1 MKKKQYVT
9 LLAASV
15 LSVAVSNAVKA
26 DEVSEVQA
34 NTTNIASTEV
44 LSEQNAKPATVET
57 LQVEVNQLEE
67 AVANQEAVVENLE
80 RETNLLQEETTVLS
94 EEVSASESAYNS
106 ALETV
111 GEPVAET
118 LSASTEQKNALETQ
132 LKEENAK
139 KDILAEQKAS
149 QEQLV
154 EQLASNKEA
163 AQSEV
168 NNATQAVA
176 EANKNL
182 NELVVFKTDEE
193 IQQLKGQADA
203 DKEQLSTAQNELKT
217 ANDLL
222 TAKKADE
229 QNLLTEKTEL
239 EGAIT
244 SNSSEKTAKEQQLA
258 DLTEGLAVFDAQLQE
273 IEKAEKAANKITVSD
288 EYVAALQQLKNN
300 KRGTAAYEEAVATL
314 TALNDSLRAQQ
325 VFQSNDADKAIILT
339 DLNNL
344 TEEVRTDLSLF
355 VSSLINNIRTAFGT
369 TQTTVTTGSVN
380 MSDIVTDEYIENN
393 WSFDDVKTYGHDTA
407 ALSEARIET
416 GVSLDEN
423 MNTWGAG
430 ITSLTLDKL
439 KKLAFL
445 SIVDFMYNG
454 NEWLHAI
461 SIAGLNPDN
470 GVNYVGADLS
480 TDGTTRT
487 TIHVNGLSGATG
499 RALPENFSEV
509 ALSNHYDLGQFG
521 VARAKLNEQKAEAL
535 SLMDRITATIG
546 SLSSERE
553 SLDAQTSDVV
563 AQLNAIKELE
573 ATVANLTNKVAQL
586 KLISEASQAD
596 YQLAIA
602 KKDEINPIRI
612 KLEADLAQ
620 KQAALATATNKL
632 SVAANEY
639 QVEFDKLQ
647 VITNAY
653 NSSLSTI
660 EEVNAELAV
669 VNRRIA
675 TATSQL
681 AALTTS
687 QLAALKEQEQQ
698 LNANKASLA
707 SKMSKLKAKLAVLN
721 SEKTELLSLQTS
733 LNRKTALLVFEQKAE
748 ADRKSREEA
757 GKQTSSNQT
766 SLVSVSNKTTGQGSN
781 GHSTTVPLPRA
792 LVGMTLAEKVNAAT
806 VTLANKAALET
817 QGTLPNAGEVRS
829 AGLAATGALAILSVI
844 GFSYNGEKKRKKQEE
859 QNAEDKK

>member
-34 NTTNIASTEV
+34 NTTNIANSEV
-44 LSEQNAKPATVET
+44 LSEQNAKPATVES
-57 LQVEVNQLEE
+57 LQAEVDQLEE
-67 AVANQEAVVENLE
+67 SVANQEEVVGNLKG
-80 RETNLLQEETTVLS
+80 ETNLLQEEATKLS
-94 EEVSASESAYNS
+94 EEVSASEAEYSA

-111 GEPVAET
+111 GTPATET
-118 LSASTEQKNALETQ
+118 LSVATEQKNALETQ
-132 LKEENAK
+132 LREENAK
-139 KDILAEQKAS
+139 KDELAEQKVN

-154 EQLASNKEA
+154 EQLASSKET

-168 NNATQAVA
+168 NNATQSVA

-229 QNLLTEKTEL
+229 QNLLAEKTEL
-239 EGAIT
+239 EGAIA
-244 SNSSEKTAKEQQLA
+244 SNSSEKTAKEQQLV
-258 DLTEGLAVFDAQLQE
+258 DLTEGLALFDAQLQE
-273 IEKAEKAANKITVSD
+273 IEKAEKAVNKITVSD

-300 KRGTAAYEEAVATL
+300 KRGTTAYEEAVATL

-325 VFQSNDADKAIILT
+325 VFKSNDADKAIILT

-407 ALSEARIET
+407 ALAEARIET

-439 KKLAFL
+439 KELAFL

-470 GVNYVGADLS
+470 GVNYIGADLS

-499 RALPENFSEV
+499 RALPETFSEV
-509 ALSNHYDLGQFG
+509 ALSNHYDLSQFG
-521 VARAKLNEQKAEAL
+521 VARAKLNEQKAEVL

-573 ATVANLTNKVAQL
+573 VTVANLTNKVAQL

-602 KKDEINPIRI
+602 KKDEINAIRI

-632 SVAANEY
+632 STAANEY

-669 VNRRIA
+669 VNRKIT
-675 TATSQL
+675 TATN
-681 AALTTS
+681 
-687 QLAALKEQEQQ
+687 QLAALKEQERQ
-698 LNANKASLA
+698 LNTNKATLA
-707 SKMSKLKAKLAVLN
+707 SKMSELKTKLAVLN
-721 SEKTELLSLQTS
+721 DEKAELLSLQTS
-733 LNRKTALLVFEQKAE
+733 LNQKTALLVFEQKAE

-757 GKQTSSNQT
+757 EKQVQSNQALLVHVDNDTAKQET
-766 SLVSVSNKTTGQGSN
+766 SGKSA
-781 GHSTTVPLPRA
+781 TVPTPQA
-792 LVGMTLAEKVNAAT
+792 LLGMTLAEKVNAIT
-806 VTLANKAALET
+806 VTSENKAVVAT
-817 QGTLPNAGEVRS
+817 QDSLPNTGEVHS
-829 AGLAATGALAILSVI
+829 AGLASAGALAILSVI
-844 GFSYNGEKKRKKQEE
+844 GFSYNGEKKRKKQEK
-859 QNAEDKK
+859 QNVEDKK

>member
-26 DEVSEVQA
+26 DEVSEVQS
-34 NTTNIASTEV
+34 NTTNIASSDG
-44 LSEQNAKPATVET
+44 LSEQSTQPATVES
-57 LQVEVNQLEE
+57 LQAEVNQLEE
-67 AVANQEAVVENLE
+67 AVVNQEEVVGNLE
-80 RETNLLQEETTVLS
+80 GEANLLQEETTKLS
-94 EEVSASESAYNS
+94 EEVATSEAEYN
-106 ALETV
+106 AVLEAV
-111 GEPVAET
+111 GAPATET
-118 LSASTEQKNALETQ
+118 LSVATEQKNALETQ
-132 LKEENAK
+132 LREENAK
-139 KDILAEQKAS
+139 KDELAEQKVN

-154 EQLASNKEA
+154 EQLTSNKET

-176 EANKNL
+176 EVNKNL

-203 DKEQLSTAQNELKT
+203 QLSTVQNELKT
-217 ANDLL
+217 ASDLL
-222 TAKKADE
+222 AAKKADE

-239 EGAIT
+239 EEAIT
-244 SNSSEKTAKEQQLA
+244 SNASEKTAKEQQLA
-258 DLTEGLAVFDAQLQE
+258 DLTEGLALFDAQLQE
-273 IEKAEKAANKITVSD
+273 IEKAEKAVNKITVSD
-288 EYVAALQQLKNN
+288 EYVVALQQLKNN
-300 KRGTAAYEEAVATL
+300 KRGTTAYEEAVATL

-325 VFQSNDADKAIILT
+325 VFKSNDADKAIILT

-407 ALSEARIET
+407 ALAEAQIET

-439 KKLAFL
+439 KELAFL

-499 RALPENFSEV
+499 RTLPETFSEV
-509 ALSNHYDLGQFG
+509 ALSNHYDLSQFG
-521 VARAKLNEQKAEAL
+521 VARAKLNEQKAEVL

-602 KKDEINPIRI
+602 KKDEINAIRV

-620 KQAALATATNKL
+620 KQAALATAANKL

-639 QVEFDKLQ
+639 QVEFNKLQ

-660 EEVNAELAV
+660 EEVNAELTV
-669 VNRRIA
+669 VNRKIA
-675 TATSQL
+675 TATNQL
-681 AALTTS
+681 T
-687 QLAALKEQEQQ
+687 ALKEQEQQ
-698 LNANKASLA
+698 LNANKATLA
-707 SKMSKLKAKLAVLN
+707 SKMSELKTKLAVLN
-721 SEKTELLSLQTS
+721 NEKVELLSLQTT
-733 LNRKTALLVFEQKAE
+733 LNQKTALLVFELKAE
-748 ADRKSREEA
+748 ADRKSREETE
-757 GKQTSSNQT
+757 KQTQSNQV
-766 SLVSVSNKTTGQGSN
+766 SLVSVSNKVTEQN
-781 GHSTTVPLPRA
+781 GNEQSTTVPLPQA
-792 LVGMTLAEKVNAAT
+792 LAGMTLAEKVNAAT
-806 VTLANKAALET
+806 VTSTSKATLET
-817 QGTLPNAGEVRS
+817 QESLPSTGEVHS
-829 AGLAATGALAILSVI
+829 AGLASAGALAILSVI

-859 QNAEDKK
+859 QVKDNKK